1 MRIDRLLSITVM
13 LLNRDRIPARELAK
27 KFEVSVRTI
36 YRDIDAIN
44 LAGIPIISYPGNNG
58 GFGIME
64 NYRIDRQVLSMPDIL
79 AVLTA
84 LKGINAA
91 LDNREL
97 DNAISKISSIV
108 PREKTACIRNHGEQ
122 LIIDILP
129 WGYGKKEKQKLQVI
143 NSAVSNFHFLTFE
156 YMNTQGEKNT
166 RTVEPMILI
175 FKGYAWYLFA
185 WCCLR
190 RDYRLFKITRMKD
203 PLPMER
209 KFIRRA
215 GSYEDYFHSDN
226 HNFKMVTLVLKFK
239 PEASTGVEELFDPD
253 QITRLPEGELMVKVS
268 FPDSEWGIS
277 FILGYGDLVEVIKP
291 ARIRKIIAEKAK
303 NISALYKPDIGLSQV

>member
-108 PREKTACIRNHGEQ
+108 PREKNACIRNHGEQ
-122 LIIDILP
+122 LVIDILP

-156 YMNTQGEKNT
+156 YTNAQGKKT
-166 RTVEPMILI
+166 
-175 FKGYAWYLFA
+175 
-185 WCCLR
+185 
-190 RDYRLFKITRMKD
+190 
-203 PLPMER
+203 
-209 KFIRRA
+209 
-215 GSYEDYFHSDN
+215 
-226 HNFKMVTLVLKFK
+226 
-239 PEASTGVEELFDPD
+239 
-253 QITRLPEGELMVKVS
+253 
-268 FPDSEWGIS
+268 
-277 FILGYGDLVEVIKP
+277 P
-291 ARIRKIIAEKAK
+291 AQWNR
-303 NISALYKPDIGLSQV
+303 